1 MRFFLLIQLKNI
13 SLNLYSN
20 FFIMS
25 TIRITKQFS
34 FETGHALY
42 GYDGKC
48 KNVHGH
54 SYKLSVTVIGQ
65 PIADAS
71 NVKFGMVID
80 FSDLKKI
87 VKEEIVD
94 LFDHATV
101 FNKNTPH
108 VELANELSNRGHHV
122 ILVNYQPTSE
132 NMVVDFAEKIKN
144 RLPNSVNLHSLKL
157 QETESSFAEW
167 YAADN

>member
-1 MRFFLLIQLKNI
+1 
-13 SLNLYSN
+13 
-20 FFIMS
+20 MS
-25 TIRITKQFS
+25 KIRITKQFS

-54 SYKLSVTVIGQ
+54 SYKLSVTVIGT
-65 PIADAS
+65 PILDNS

-80 FSDLKKI
+80 FTDLKKI
-87 VKEEIVD
+87 VREEIVD

-122 ILVNYQPTSE
+122 ILVDYQPTSE
-132 NMVVDFAEKIKN
+132 NMVIDFAKKISD
-144 RLPNSVNLHSLKL
+144 RLPNNVQLHSLKL

-167 YAADN
+167 YASDN